1 MAYAPGGHGD
11 QPDQPGAALD
21 DDHLRQLSGIGLPSG
36 IEGAQT
42 CGEEVR
48 IPSPVRV
55 MRPDE
60 LPAAA
65 PDFAGLGFV
74 HPQAGGRLCPPA
86 ESASSSGIRFRLA
99 TRTSVGKAS
108 AEAGRRSRVRPLIQ
122 KSLEARRVS
131 GPGVQEARAREPA
144 TVVTVVH
151 SNPRSAN
158 SSRAAVLQLTSCS
171 AHTSMPAQ
179 VTAIITALAE
189 PNYAEPGIWRQSQ
202 PVGRRSVPS
211 PNGYSVVPSGQGAH
225 PQGPGLGFGVCAPDR
240 AGQSWFSAVRIP
252 VCACWPSRSKAGLS
266 SGARRRDGP
275 LKVNSAV

>member
-74 HPQAGGRLCPPA
+74 HPQAGGRLCPSA
-86 ESASSSGIRFRLA
+86 ESGSSSGIRLRLA

-108 AEAGRRSRVRPLIQ
+108 AEAGRRSRVSPLIQ

-131 GPGVQEARAREPA
+131 GPGVQESRAREPA
-144 TVVTVVH
+144 TVVH
-151 SNPRSAN
+151 SNPRSAS
-158 SSRAAVLQLTSCS
+158 SSRALPLASCS
-171 AHTSMPAQ
+171 ALRAAWHSMTSLPATCCHAG
-179 VTAIITALAE
+179 V
-189 PNYAEPGIWRQSQ
+189 PG
-202 PVGRRSVPS
+202 
-211 PNGYSVVPSGQGAH
+211 
-225 PQGPGLGFGVCAPDR
+225 GLR
-240 AGQSWFSAVRIP
+240 WFCLPPLPA
-252 VCACWPSRSKAGLS
+252 LS
-266 SGARRRDGP
+266 SRGCPEESR
-275 LKVNSAV
+275 

>member
-74 HPQAGGRLCPPA
+74 HPQAGGRLCPSA
-86 ESASSSGIRFRLA
+86 ESGSSSGIRFRLA

-202 PVGRRSVPS
+202 PVGRPSVPS
-211 PNGYSVVPSGQGAH
+211 PNGHSVM
-225 PQGPGLGFGVCAPDR
+225 PQR
-240 AGQSWFSAVRIP
+240 AG
-252 VCACWPSRSKAGLS
+252 CAS
-266 SGARRRDGP
+266 S
-275 LKVNSAV
+275 SS

>member
-11 QPDQPGAALD
+11 QPDQPGAALND
-21 DDHLRQLSGIGLPSG
+21 DDLRQLSGIGLPSG

-74 HPQAGGRLCPPA
+74 HPQAGGRLCPSA
-86 ESASSSGIRFRLA
+86 ESESSSGIRFRLA

-131 GPGVQEARAREPA
+131 GPGVQESRAREPA
-144 TVVTVVH
+144 TVVRLWCTRTPV
-151 SNPRSAN
+151 R
-158 SSRAAVLQLTSCS
+158 RAAAGASADILFGASCC
-171 AHTSMPAQ
+171 Q
-179 VTAIITALAE
+179 ALDDELAR
-189 PNYAEPGIWRQSQ
+189 YLLSCWR
-202 PVGRRSVPS
+202 
-211 PNGYSVVPSGQGAH
+211 
-225 PQGPGLGFGVCAPDR
+225 
-240 AGQSWFSAVRIP
+240 
-252 VCACWPSRSKAGLS
+252 
-266 SGARRRDGP
+266 ARR
-275 LKVNSAV
+275 ATA

>member
-21 DDHLRQLSGIGLPSG
+21 DDHLRQLSGIGLRSG

-48 IPSPVRV
+48 FPSPVRV

-74 HPQAGGRLCPPA
+74 HPQAGGRLCPSA

-131 GPGVQEARAREPA
+131 GPGVQESRARASDCGA
-144 TVVTVVH
+144 TMVH
-151 SNPRSAN
+151 SNSRST
-158 SSRAAVLQLTSCS
+158 SSGRALPLTSCS
-171 AHTSMPAQ
+171 ALRAAWHSMTSLPATCCHAR
-179 VTAIITALAE
+179 V
-189 PNYAEPGIWRQSQ
+189 PG
-202 PVGRRSVPS
+202 
-211 PNGYSVVPSGQGAH
+211 
-225 PQGPGLGFGVCAPDR
+225 GLR
-240 AGQSWFSAVRIP
+240 WFCLP
-252 VCACWPSRSKAGLS
+252 PLPTLS
-266 SGARRRDGP
+266 SLPTRGRPEESR
-275 LKVNSAV
+275 

>member
-86 ESASSSGIRFRLA
+86 VSGSSSGIRFRLA

-131 GPGVQEARAREPA
+131 GPGVQESRAREPG
-144 TVVTVVH
+144 TVVH

-171 AHTSMPAQ
+171 AR
-179 VTAIITALAE
+179 AL
-189 PNYAEPGIWRQSQ
+189 PGTR
-202 PVGRRSVPS
+202 
-211 PNGYSVVPSGQGAH
+211 
-225 PQGPGLGFGVCAPDR
+225 
-240 AGQSWFSAVRIP
+240 
-252 VCACWPSRSKAGLS
+252 
-266 SGARRRDGP
+266 
-275 LKVNSAV
+275 